1 MTTIKPDQAVEAIT
15 PDLLFRLL
23 GAAHAV
29 TERLEG
35 ALRAL
40 GLTSATFD
48 LLSELVNANRPLEL
62 EDLMT
67 RVSDEPSGIGHL
79 IEGLERDGFVR
90 RMPHGAAES
99 GVRVVI
105 TARGRARQQAG
116 FALMGTVREELR
128 QAVERLD
135 AAAVERALSALR

>member
-67 RVSDEPSGIGHL
+67 RVSDEPSGVGHL
-79 IEGLERDGFVR
+79 IEGLEQDGFVR

-105 TARGRARQQAG
+105 TARGRGSRLGLRSWVRCARSSGRRWSGSTPQPWNGPSQP
-116 FALMGTVREELR
+116 
-128 QAVERLD
+128 
-135 AAAVERALSALR
+135 

>member
-1 MTTIKPDQAVEAIT
+1 MASSSGSRLGTIRPPAVVFAGLMTTIKPDQAVEAIT

-35 ALRAL
+35 ALRPL

-67 RVSDEPSGIGHL
+67 RVSDEPSVIGHL
-79 IEGLERDGFVR
+79 IVGHELYGLVIRI
-90 RMPHGAAES
+90 PHVAAER
-99 GVRVVI
+99 RVQDV
-105 TARGRARQQAG
+105 
-116 FALMGTVREELR
+116 L
-128 QAVERLD
+128 
-135 AAAVERALSALR
+135 